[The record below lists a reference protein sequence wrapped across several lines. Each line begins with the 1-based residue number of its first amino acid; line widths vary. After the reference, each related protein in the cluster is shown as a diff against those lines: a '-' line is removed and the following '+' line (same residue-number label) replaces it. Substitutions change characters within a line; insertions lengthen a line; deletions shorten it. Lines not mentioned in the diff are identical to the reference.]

1 VDLDAWMLD
10 KFPLD
15 LGKGVNG
22 GSKVS
27 ISPFV
32 ILHHTGLASR
42 DRGDHW
48 DWLIRFP
55 DYFLAELG
63 ARMQASQG
71 DQFPGL
77 LTFASET
84 PPFDW
89 SLGSHFWRL
98 APHRN
103 QYLDYQGPVSGGRGQ
118 VRREALGELEW
129 IFLSDF
135 QLRFRLLRL
144 EWMGESLADCGGDS
158 PWLTV
163 SPRDPGPNPIE
174 ANRGASVKPPSGQ
187 YCLTYAPGGGFCGE
201 LLAEQAALAPPDGGA
216 LPWTSQVADP
226 GQYWRFS

>member
-1 VDLDAWMLD
+1 MSD

-15 LGKGVNG
+15 LGKGLNG

-63 ARMQASQG
+63 VRMQASQG

-77 LTFASET
+77 LTFACET
-84 PPFDW
+84 PPFHW
-89 SLGSHFWRL
+89 SLGTQFWRL

-118 VRREALGELEW
+118 VSRAALGELEW

-144 EWMGESLADCGGDS
+144 EWMGECPKDS
-158 PWLTV
+158 GVDAPWLSV
-163 SPRDPGPNPIE
+163 GPSVPGVAPNSVI
-174 ANRGASVKPPSGQ
+174 RGASVKSPSGQ
-187 YCLTYAPGGGFCGE
+187 YCLTHGACVGLWGE
-201 LLAEQAALAPPDGGA
+201 LSTEQAGQAPPDGDA
-216 LPWTSQVADP
+216 LAWTSEVADP